1 MNNRPHL
8 QWSPFTF
15 SDTIQSSSPMTLNL
29 SPLKLEETG
38 IENDFSKTEVDALL
52 NILID
57 NNTLSKEVP
66 PFSLMCSPIGRKYLD
81 VRDRYD
87 SVNSLTYSS
96 ATDCNL
102 CSEMMKR
109 EGTKMSLSYEA
120 PLPNYNSKEEEDN
133 AAFRVG
139 LSTPPIKEVSDF
151 DKYST
156 ISSLTAPT
164 TKSRKKPRLSP
175 TDEILPKALS
185 HTMPK
190 LSETNEIELVWSQ
203 GEPLL
208 CYRQNRSRVQFDI
221 PDHALPA
228 DRIYDSDLQA
238 LDARASHLKIRNQ
251 LDADESQWTTL
262 KPKPFEK
269 NTKPR
274 KIQPSPEVNLQGSD
288 MNRIILGLESP
299 SPTKSVTSVGFASP
313 NVFDL

>member
-1 MNNRPHL
+1 M
-8 QWSPFTF
+8 
-15 SDTIQSSSPMTLNL
+15 

-52 NILID
+52 NILTD
-57 NNTLSKEVP
+57 NNTVSKEVP
-66 PFSLMCSPIGRKYLD
+66 PFSLMCSPIGRKHLED
-81 VRDRYD
+81 RDRYD

-102 CSEMMKR
+102 YSEMMKR
-109 EGTKMSLSYEA
+109 EGTKMSLSYEE
-120 PLPNYNSKEEEDN
+120 PLQNYNSKEEEDN

-139 LSTPPIKEVSDF
+139 LSTPPIKEVSDL
-151 DKYST
+151 DKYSAIT
-156 ISSLTAPT
+156 SFTAPT
-164 TKSRKKPRLSP
+164 SKSRKKPRLSP
-175 TDEILPKALS
+175 TDEILFEALS

-190 LSETNEIELVWSQ
+190 LSETKEIEIVWPR

-208 CYRQNRSRVQFDI
+208 CYRQNRPRVQFDI

-228 DRIYDSDLQA
+228 DLIYDSDLQA
-238 LDARASHLKIRNQ
+238 LGARASHLKIHNQ
-251 LDADESQWTTL
+251 FDADESPWTTFKL
-262 KPKPFEK
+262 KPLERSK
-269 NTKPR
+269 KPR

-299 SPTKSVTSVGFASP
+299 SPSKSVTSVGFASP